1 MGCSRSSSA
10 SFILVIITKNNSHS
24 SAWMCVHTS
33 LWCNAGDGCT
43 FLRDMLISAMLYTTH
58 TVLSN
63 ALWNLSLLSET
74 IPSFKGSQVLMI
86 FLKCEHVL
94 TELLG
99 YYKTCLNSTV
109 GDFFHAFSR
118 YFVIIIPQI
127 HHQWNVTKVLVVAL
141 ISSSLPF
148 FSGL

>member
-1 MGCSRSSSA
+1 
-10 SFILVIITKNNSHS
+10 
-24 SAWMCVHTS
+24 
-33 LWCNAGDGCT
+33 
-43 FLRDMLISAMLYTTH
+43 MLISAMLYTTH

-74 IPSFKGSQVLMI
+74 IASFKGSQVLMI

-99 YYKTCLNSTV
+99 YYKTCLISTV

-127 HHQWNVTKVLVVAL
+127 HHQ
-141 ISSSLPF
+141 
-148 FSGL
+148 